1 MSNLSITADNH
12 YILKL
17 VYKDGDGFP
26 VDLSGASALF
36 VLRRSMYSP
45 ILIERA
51 ADIKGSTGEISLTL
65 VPEDTSGILDDVLEE
80 TFIYGVQLTQA
91 DGIKT
96 MIVTGEAVINQ
107 NIIRS

>member
-26 VDLSGASALF
+26 IDLTGASAVF

-45 ILIERA
+45 VVIHKDAGINAEE
-51 ADIKGSTGEISLTL
+51 GEIIFTIL
-65 VPEDTSGILDDVLEE
+65 PEETADLLNDDIEE
-80 TFIYGVQLTQA
+80 TFIYGVQLTQVN
-91 DGIKT
+91 GLKT
-96 MIVTGEAVINQ
+96 NIAGGKAVIVQ
-107 NIIRS
+107 NVVRG

>member
-1 MSNLSITADNH
+1 MSRLTITADNH

-26 VDLSGASALF
+26 VDLSGASAKF

-45 ILIERA
+45 VLIERGA
-51 ADIKGSTGEISLTL
+51 VISGPEGEIKIAL
-65 VPEDTSGILDDVLEE
+65 VPADTADVLDNVLEE
-80 TFIYGVQLTQA
+80 TFIYGVQLIQS

-96 MIVTGEAVINQ
+96 NIVDGEAVIQQ
-107 NIIRS
+107 NIVRG